1 MDRDTPF
8 IMKKYAD
15 INSLPIFTSLND
27 NNYTYEQIEEG
38 VNIPVSRIS
47 LWQDFLELVSNQLA
61 NQKNLIFR
69 GHQDPRWALIPTL
82 KRTHKFL
89 NEEQT
94 NKIIETFKSALQNI
108 EHNDLKQLNDFTE
121 NQLWA
126 LGRHYGL
133 PTPLLDWTYNPLIA
147 LYFAYEDRANLF
159 PQHALYI
166 MDFERITSDNLI
178 FFNNQPHQNERE
190 KKQEGCYIR
199 LKQHEKIEDII
210 SKDKNA
216 HSYFRKIYIKKND
229 PRKCLDTLEK
239 QHQISKLNLYPNSI
253 EGAVEYCKTQIPS
266 PYEGGG
272 TILKIKF

>member
-1 MDRDTPF
+1 MDSDTPF
-8 IMKKYAD
+8 ILEKYD
-15 INSLPIFTSLND
+15 GINTLPVFTSLDD
-27 NNYTYEQIEEG
+27 NNYVYEQIEEG
-38 VNIPVSRIS
+38 VNIPISRIS
-47 LWQDFLELVSNQLA
+47 LWQNFIELASNQLI
-61 NQKNLIFR
+61 NQKSLIFR
-69 GHQDPRWALIPTL
+69 GHQSPRWTLTPTL

-89 NEEQT
+89 SEEQT
-94 NKIIETFKSALQNI
+94 NKIIKTFKNALQSI
-108 EHNDLKQLNDFTE
+108 DHQDLNQLNTITE

-133 PTPLLDWTYNPLIA
+133 PTPLLDWTYNPFIA

-166 MDFERITSDNLI
+166 LDIEKCTSDDLI
-178 FFNNQPHQNERE
+178 YFNNQPHQNERE

-199 LKQHEKIEDII
+199 LKQHNTIEDII

-216 HSYFRKIYIKKND
+216 PSYFRKIYIKKND
-229 PRKCLDTLEK
+229 PQKCLDTLEA

-272 TILKIKF
+272 TIFKIKF

>member
-47 LWQDFLELVSNQLA
+47 LWQDFLELVSNQLV

-69 GHQDPRWALIPTL
+69 GHQDPRWTLIPTL

-199 LKQHEKIEDII
+199 LKQHKKIEDII

-229 PRKCLDTLEK
+229 PRKSLDTLEK

-272 TILKIKF
+272 KFLKIKF